1 MTDRERINT
10 LVEISKKEGSM
21 LAAFEALGKV
31 IDELKSDI
39 RWRDLRIAELE
50 GKLAEREEK

>member
-10 LVEISKKEGSM
+10 LVEIGKKEGSM

-39 RWRDLRIAELE
+39 RWRDIRIAELE
-50 GKLAEREEK
+50 RKLAEMEEK